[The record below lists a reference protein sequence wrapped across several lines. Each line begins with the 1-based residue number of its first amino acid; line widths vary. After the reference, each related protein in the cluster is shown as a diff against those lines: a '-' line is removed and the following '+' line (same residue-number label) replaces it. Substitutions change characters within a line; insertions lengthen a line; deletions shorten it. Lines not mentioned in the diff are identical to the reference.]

1 MCSSLSG
8 GPGDLEQVESALVA
22 DAAPDAVGRLR
33 HRMPVKRQLVVLFD
47 KDVVRP
53 ETKPGDGLFRVWS
66 GPHDSVSKHGAVLN
80 IT

>member
-22 DAAPDAVGRLR
+22 DAAPDAVGRLG
-33 HRMPVKRQLVVLFD
+33 HRVPMERQLVALFE

-53 ETKPGDGLFRVWS
+53 ATKPGDGLFRAKS
-66 GPHDSVSKHGAVLN
+66 SAQADITKHGAVFKDA
-80 IT
+80 

>member
-8 GPGDLEQVESALVA
+8 GPGDLEEVKSALVA

-53 ETKPGDGLFRVWS
+53 ETKPGDGLFRTWS
-66 GPHDSVSKHGAVLN
+66 SAQDNIAKHGAVLN